1 MILSF
6 SLKGRTPI
14 PQVESNKKNKT
25 KRKGMMKDR
34 LQELKQRTKEIELSR
49 ERHVST
55 TEAEQGVFLQQ
66 AVIYEREPVAERHL
80 HEIQKLQESI
90 NNLTDDVQ
98 KFGQQQRSLVAS
110 MRRFSL
116 LKRESSI
123 TNGIKIQAENINR
136 GLDDLT
142 KEVKKSEAESGPSSV
157 VTRILKSQH
166 ASMFR
171 QFQRT
176 MFTYNDTI
184 AAKQEKC
191 KTFILRQLE
200 VAGKEMPEE
209 EVNDMLYQGKW
220 EVFNESLL
228 TEITITKAQLSE
240 IEQRHKELVNLENQ
254 IKDLRD
260 LFIQI
265 SLLVEEQGESIN
277 NIEMIVNGTKE
288 YVNTTKEK
296 FGLAI
301 KYKKRNPCKVLCC
314 WCCPCCGSK

>member
-1 MILSF
+1 
-6 SLKGRTPI
+6 
-14 PQVESNKKNKT
+14 
-25 KRKGMMKDR
+25 MKDR
-34 LQELKQRTKEIELSR
+34 LQELKQRTKETELSR
-49 ERHVST
+49 ERHVLN
-55 TEAEQGVFLQQ
+55 TEAEEQGEFLQQ
-66 AVIYEREPVAERHL
+66 AIIYEREPVAERQL

-98 KFGQQQRSLVAS
+98 KVGQQQKSLVAS

-123 TNGIKIQAENINR
+123 IKKIKTQAEHIKR
-136 GLDDLT
+136 DLDDLI
-142 KEVKKSEAESGPSSV
+142 KEVKQSEDENGPSAV

-166 ASMFR
+166 AALFHK
-171 QFQRT
+171 FQQT
-176 MFTYNDTI
+176 MFIYNDTI

-191 KTFILRQLE
+191 KTFIFRQLE
-200 VAGKEMPEE
+200 IAGKELSEE
-209 EVNDMLYQGKW
+209 EVNDMLHQGKW

-240 IEQRHKELVNLENQ
+240 IEQRHKELVSLESQ

-277 NIEMIVNGTKE
+277 NIEMIMNGTKE

-296 FGLAI
+296 FGLAV
-301 KYKKRNPCKVLCC
+301 KYKKRNPCRVLCC
-314 WCCPCCGSK
+314 WCCPHCTSK